1 MHWSGE
7 QGRMTGNEVGSREWM
22 AALMDQIFDECREV
36 RGAGQ
41 KEYAH
46 DEGNAFGNFDRTG
59 AELDLPPEKVLWIF
73 LRKHLD
79 GVKAHINGHVSQR
92 EDVAG
97 RIKDAITYLC
107 LLRGLVERKR
117 ARGAS

>member
-1 MHWSGE
+1 
-7 QGRMTGNEVGSREWM
+7 MTNEIGSRAWM
-22 AALMDQIFDECREV
+22 AEVMETVFQECREV
-36 RGAGQ
+36 RGEGQ

-59 AELDLPPEKVLWIF
+59 EELNLPPEKVLWIF
-73 LRKHLD
+73 MRKHLD
-79 GVKAHINGHVSQR
+79 GIKAHINGHESQR
-92 EDVAG
+92 EDVSG

-117 ARGAS
+117 AKRGKA